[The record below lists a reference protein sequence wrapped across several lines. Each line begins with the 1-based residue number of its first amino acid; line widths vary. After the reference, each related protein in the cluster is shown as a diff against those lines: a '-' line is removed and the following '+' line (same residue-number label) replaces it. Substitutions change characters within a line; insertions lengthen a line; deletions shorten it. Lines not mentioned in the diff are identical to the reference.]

1 MRILPAPGGPGKGRG
16 PEAREKR
23 MLEWLI
29 ETISNPYLL
38 IVILTL
44 MPALELRA
52 SIPYGILMAK
62 EPVWLV
68 VLLAVAVNI
77 LLGPVVFF
85 LLDKVLH
92 LFLKVRFLDRIWQRV
107 IARTQRKIKPK
118 VDKYGIW
125 GLAVFIGVP
134 LPGSGV
140 YSGAV
145 GGYLLGFTR
154 REFYIAT
161 VCGVLIA
168 AAAVTIVCLT
178 GAETFKLFIKDVP
191 AQ

>member
-1 MRILPAPGGPGKGRG
+1 
-16 PEAREKR
+16 